1 MLSPFDLE
9 LREFFDLKYFLSTLM
24 LYLFFLLIYFCC
36 ARGLWLFSPL
46 TRDQMQALRRTEF
59 LPLDHKEIPSV

>member
-24 LYLFFLLIYFCC
+24 LYLFFFLIYFCC
-36 ARGLWLFSPL
+36 ATWLVGF
-46 TRDQMQALRRTEF
+46 
-59 LPLDHKEIPSV
+59 